1 METLACTHSYTTIR
15 VLIADAYPIM
25 RTGLITTIEAEPQM
39 QVIGTATRR
48 HDLLPQLRATA
59 VDVLVI
65 NLVGM
70 GDAPVALMREIKQ
83 AHPHVGVVV
92 FAATVEFAPEL
103 LAAGVHAYISYAEPD
118 EQLHLAIR
126 AAKAGQ
132 CYVSPLTQE
141 YMDRC
146 ARLTGAQRLVPRE
159 LQILKCLAQGMRARE
174 IASNLDLSDMTV
186 HNYIS
191 KMRKK
196 IGWSSRTEMVSWY
209 RTMYGSEGGSNA
221 ARVQA

>member
-1 METLACTHSYTTIR
+1 MVNRGCTYLHMPIG

-25 RTGLITTIEAEPQM
+25 RTGLVTTLESEPQM
-39 QVIGTATRR
+39 RVVATATRR
-48 HDLLPQLRATA
+48 HELLPRLRGTA

-70 GDAPVALMREIKQ
+70 GDAPVALMREIKKT
-83 AHPHVGVVV
+83 HPHVGVVV
-92 FAATVEFAPEL
+92 FAATVDFAPEL

-174 IASNLDLSDMTV
+174 IASSLDLSDMTV

-209 RTMYGSEGGSNA
+209 WTMYGSEGGSNA
-221 ARVQA
+221 PRVQA